1 MGHLMHTFLVNDVT
15 SKCGSTDD
23 VVNSVH
29 CVKTGDGQHYCQT
42 SVTRVVELYR
52 CENGKQR
59 VPYSLVCDYRHDCQ
73 DSSDENFCVFPACNP
88 TKEFECENKQCVD
101 RTSECDDIPD
111 CVDRTDELCE
121 LSSIRRYKNNPP
133 PRIVHFEKRGV
144 RYDKME
150 DPALCLETGTHFQCA
165 GRGYCLPVF
174 LRCNGVYDCPGKED
188 EADCRSYTCS
198 GFYRCRGST
207 VCLHQR
213 HLCDDIPQCPQHDD
227 ERFCNLTCPTNC
239 TCQGLSYL
247 CTQPFPAHL
256 HPAVRYL
263 VARDSGMKLTALRSN
278 NLIVHLGLAFCN
290 LTELGNVTLPNLL
303 IFDLSYNNLNT
314 MSNSELKLLL
324 NLNVLILTGNPLKH
338 LFKSDELLH
347 QNLRHLDLSQVMIE
361 QLDVRRLGFAPNLRV
376 LNLSQSGIRQISAT
390 GFQSLKNLS
399 TLDLRGCPLTTFPQD
414 LFAGLG
420 ELDTVHTD
428 NYRVCCPG
436 ILPHYFD
443 LDRCRSLSPV
453 VSTCANLIGSR
464 SQQIILCFITIL
476 SFVTNSAGFV
486 FQVFT
491 RRNSQHGAGGVLM
504 THLTA
509 ADFLMALHLCVVL
522 VADAA
527 YRDRYVFSDQQ
538 WRHSAACSVS
548 GFLATLSSAVSTT
561 VLCLLS
567 SLCVWTLCQTRCCHQ
582 LGAVASQAVC
592 VTVWVIGAAF
602 ASLPLLRVTPLT
614 SGFSHTALCRP
625 FPETDSHTPSPLY
638 AVLELFNLVAS
649 LVLAVGIVVVNL
661 REHKD
666 HVISTLDSRSGTEQS
681 QRPRYERF
689 RRQVGELLVFSCL
702 CRFLVG
708 VFAVSPLGDLA
719 SAREVRLSVSLMVL
733 PLWSA
738 LNPLLHWLGLARERA
753 RREKHERLMKRLLAR
768 MKH

>member
-278 NLIVHLGLAFCN
+278 NLIVHLG
-290 LTELGNVTLPNLL
+290 
-303 IFDLSYNNLNT
+303 
-314 MSNSELKLLL
+314 
-324 NLNVLILTGNPLKH
+324 NPLKH

-361 QLDVRRLGFAPNLRV
+361 QLDVRRLG
-376 LNLSQSGIRQISAT
+376 
-390 GFQSLKNLS
+390 
-399 TLDLRGCPLTTFPQD
+399 
-414 LFAGLG
+414 
-420 ELDTVHTD
+420 
-428 NYRVCCPG
+428 
-436 ILPHYFD
+436 
-443 LDRCRSLSPV
+443 
-453 VSTCANLIGSR
+453 
-464 SQQIILCFITIL
+464 
-476 SFVTNSAGFV
+476 
-486 FQVFT
+486 
-491 RRNSQHGAGGVLM
+491 QHGAGGVLM